1 MPTNE
6 GTFCIDI
13 RRAFPLLHSALIFTK
28 PAGAS
33 NIISVSGSCI
43 GIIPVS
49 KRTVATQMAFDPDI
63 GGVVSGSIIIQPI
76 CAFGL
81 TAGTKRFTCLKTPPL
96 GSLSTKLRR
105 VLSFSIHVR
114 CSQRVSPGGGATPPT
129 ITSPTSPSAWHETTW
144 ITFELLIFCWVLWKT
159 SNFNRFYLFKGFIY
173 PLC

>member
-1 MPTNE
+1 M
-6 GTFCIDI
+6 
-13 RRAFPLLHSALIFTK
+13 RRAFPLSHSALTFTK

-33 NIISVSGSCI
+33 KIISVSGSCI

-49 KRTVATQMAFDPDI
+49 NRTVATQIAFDPDI

-76 CAFGL
+76 CASGL
-81 TAGTKRFTCLKTPPL
+81 MAGTRRFTCLKTPPL
-96 GSLSTKLRR
+96 GSLSIKLRK

-144 ITFELLIFCWVLWKT
+144 ITFELLIICCVLRKI
-159 SNFNRFYLFKGFIY
+159 SDIKRSYLFKVFIY
-173 PLC
+173 L